1 MISPLSIHSTCLKI
15 HHRWNLPPSNM
26 IRSQH
31 PEDRGSTAQNSALRT
46 TLVGSHDFSFSFNP
60 PGEAHPELGR
70 ALYDVSLT
78 IHPGEERRLPSI
90 EDLSPL
96 HMGTWDDVPLFE
108 DVSGPPFGYAG
119 ESSAGPS
126 SGVAPN
132 VPADATKSIP
142 TSASGNPDPS
152 LSPVAGSDPLG
163 TSIQASTD
171 TKPRAA
177 EHNRARDGIRVRRFG
192 GASRVA
198 VSPSIVAITQPQ
210 NGEASDGVRTEN
222 AETGSPR

>member
-1 MISPLSIHSTCLKI
+1 
-15 HHRWNLPPSNM
+15 M

-126 SGVAPN
+126 LGVAPN
-132 VPADATKSIP
+132 VLADAMESIP

-152 LSPVAGSDPLG
+152 LSPVAGSDPLV
-163 TSIQASTD
+163 
-171 TKPRAA
+171 KPRAA
-177 EHNRARDGIRVRRFG
+177 EHNWARDGIRVCRFG

-198 VSPSIVAITQPQ
+198 VSPSTVAITQPH
-210 NGEASDGVRTEN
+210 NGEASDSV
-222 AETGSPR
+222 